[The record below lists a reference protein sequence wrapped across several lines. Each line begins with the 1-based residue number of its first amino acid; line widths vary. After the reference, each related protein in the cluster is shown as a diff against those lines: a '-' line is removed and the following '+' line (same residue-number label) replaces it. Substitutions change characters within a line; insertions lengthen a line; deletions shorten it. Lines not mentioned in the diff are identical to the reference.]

1 MLVSAGCGAI
11 VARGFGFK
19 KRARNFVMAMAV
31 FGNSNSLPI
40 SLVTS
45 LAFTI
50 KGLHWDKEPGDNDS
64 SVATRGITYL
74 VVFQQLGQIVRWTWG
89 YKGLLAPPEN
99 YEDDELEESEL
110 KDRVNARMEAGHVT
124 GLHGEYQ
131 TLLVDGSDR
140 DSLSSGA
147 ESLRHTLVKVNSQT
161 SPSDYGS
168 GVATPMN
175 ANKYASSASTCSC
188 VSEYCEDSTHI
199 GSTSLSAAAGGHHGD
214 RHGDH
219 HGEHSR
225 NGHTLN
231 GYQNGH
237 SAKPTLPKGPKGW
250 WIAVLRFV
258 AQIGDLLKEKVSF
271 VTGKISSASRKA
283 FSTLPEPLQNFLAK
297 TGKLVWE
304 LLSAPLIAMLLAL
317 PFVLSPTIKNFVYG
331 TPFLEHSF
339 IRAVKQ
345 TGDVAVPLIIVV
357 LGANLAR
364 NTLPADQRAESNG
377 NFEKKLMIASLL
389 SRMLLPLLVMAPL
402 LALTA
407 RYLPIN
413 ILGDPIFII
422 VCFLLVGAPSA
433 LQLAQICQINNAYM
447 GTMSSLL
454 FHSYVVWYVF
464 SIVFLFVAPFTNVLY
479 RILPSTLILVMCAL
493 ETLEW
498 AQSARL

>member
-99 YEDDELEESEL
+99 YEDDDLEESEL
-110 KDRVNARMEAGHVT
+110 KNRVNARMEAGDIT
-124 GLHGEYQ
+124 ALHGEYQ

-140 DSLSSGA
+140 ESTCSGV
-147 ESLRHTLVKVNSQT
+147 ESPRQHLVKVNSHT

-168 GVATPMN
+168 GVATPSN

-188 VSEYCEDSTHI
+188 LSEYCEDSTHLDP
-199 GSTSLSAAAGGHHGD
+199 TGHPTPANGNWVAHGPSD
-214 RHGDH
+214 TGNGNPLHSH
-219 HGEHSR
+219 H
-225 NGHTLN
+225 NGHA
-231 GYQNGH
+231 
-237 SAKPTLPKGPKGW
+237 AKAPPPTGRKAW
-250 WIAVLRFV
+250 WLAILRFFNHIWQFL
-258 AQIGDLLKEKVSF
+258 AAKVSMG
-271 VTGKISSASRKA
+271 TSKISSISSRA
-283 FSTLPEPLQNFLAK
+283 FSTLPEPLQTFLAK

-317 PFVLSPTIKNFVYG
+317 PFVLFPEVKNFVYG
-331 TPFLEHSF
+331 TPFLEHSL

-364 NTLPADQRAESNG
+364 NTLSADQRAESSG

-389 SRMLLPLLVMAPL
+389 SRMLFPLIVMAPL

-454 FHSYVVWYVF
+454 FHSYVIWYV
-464 SIVFLFVAPFTNVLY
+464 SLL
-479 RILPSTLILVMCAL
+479 
-493 ETLEW
+493 
-498 AQSARL
+498 

>member
-1 MLVSAGCGAI
+1 MLVSAACGAL

-99 YEDDELEESEL
+99 YEDEDLEESEL
-110 KDRVNARMEAGHVT
+110 KARVNARMEAGDVT
-124 GLHGEYQ
+124 GLNGEYQ
-131 TLLVDGSDR
+131 NLLGDGSDGE
-140 DSLSSGA
+140 STASGA
-147 ESLRHTLVKVNSQT
+147 ESPRHHLIKVNSHT

-168 GVATPMN
+168 GVATPRN
-175 ANKYASSASTCSC
+175 ATKYASSASTCSC
-188 VSEYCEDSTHI
+188 LSEYCEDSTHL
-199 GSTSLSAAAGGHHGD
+199 GPTGHPTPTNGNWMAHGPSDATMDDSAF
-214 RHGDH
+214 
-219 HGEHSR
+219 HSS
-225 NGHTLN
+225 HQN
-231 GYQNGH
+231 GYA
-237 SAKPTLPKGPKGW
+237 AKSHRPTGPNGW
-250 WIAVLRFV
+250 WMAVLRFV
-258 AQIGDLLKEKVSF
+258 SRIGQFLTAKISI
-271 VTGKISSASRKA
+271 VTSKISSISSTA
-283 FSTLPEPLQNFLAK
+283 FSKLPQPLQNFLAK
-297 TGKLVWE
+297 SAKIVWE

-317 PFVLSPTIKNFVYG
+317 PFVLSPAVKNFVYG
-331 TPFLEHSF
+331 TPFLEHSL

-364 NTLPADQRAESNG
+364 NTLPADQRTESKG
-377 NFEKKLMIASLL
+377 TFEKKLMIASLI
-389 SRMLLPLLVMAPL
+389 SRMVLPLIVMAPI
-402 LALTA
+402 LAITA

-454 FHSYVVWYVF
+454 FHSYVIWYVF
-464 SIVFLFVAPFTNVLY
+464 CLFTLRVHSTFTNTTY

-498 AQSARL
+498 AQAAQP